1 MPDSYFIIIFV
12 TKTSQQHS
20 CVYFLTRSEVESA
33 FLFPPFST
41 YPTLPALLT
50 ALLSHLPFF

>member
-1 MPDSYFIIIFV
+1 MPDSYFIIILV

-20 CVYFLTRSEVESA
+20 CVYFLTWSKVESA

-41 YPTLPALLT
+41 YPILPALLT
-50 ALLSHLPFF
+50 ALLSHMPFF